1 MSIGPRR
8 LNRYQ
13 LQTRLGRGGM
23 AEVWKAFDP
32 QLQRHVAIKILHADL
47 QNDPSFIS
55 RFEREAQLIASLHHP
70 NIVQIYDFHVSHPP
84 ETDDTM
90 AYMVMDY
97 VEGTTL
103 SHYLRSTSHEGIFP
117 SSIDIVSIFT
127 PICRAVDYAHKK
139 GMLHRDLKPANI
151 LLDKRNPQ
159 LKIGEPILSDFG
171 IAKLLESSSTA
182 HSAWWL
188 GTPHYI
194 SPEQALG
201 ELGNERS
208 DIYALAVILYEI
220 CAGTLPFK
228 GDHPTTIMMQ
238 HIHADPIPP
247 LLINPAIQP
256 ALAAVILRGLAK
268 SPKDRFP
275 DASTM
280 CQAVA
285 EALNINLPQDPLRSI
300 YQSDA
305 FYTSNTTN
313 PPRTDTTPKPSSWT
327 AVSQHLSSSTDI
339 FTSLSTSSPNQS
351 SFYNNGTNNKNSDAN
366 RISIPYSPLP
376 IGPADSEPHTDNN
389 DGEATAPLASL
400 RPISAPS
407 SPPQTQNIPHKPAL
421 SMHKPLKQTRK
432 RQAIFSI
439 LIVFLIISCS
449 LSALFLLAHQNAQ
462 PATNQIV
469 GTVFFLNSGLLNAAN
484 SQGINDEILLDLHN
498 IPNPPPGKTYYGWL
512 LSDKGDSEPATT
524 VLGQLSVDA
533 GNIHVLYKGTPQ
545 HTNLLAIRSRVL
557 ITQEDA
563 SIQPDSYSPDYNN
576 WIYYGLLPQDPS
588 PKDKLGFSMLDHLRH
603 LLSETPELSL
613 RGLHGGLDVWF
624 LRNTEQVLTLA
635 NSARD
640 NWKSNPD
647 LFRSQLTAI
656 LDYID
661 GKDSVQQDIP
671 PGLPPMAISPF
682 YVQVPLVGPAPDGQ
696 DPPGYSFKNE
706 SPPGYVYLISSHLS
720 GTVLAPDATADQRDL
735 ADRIHV
741 AIDQTQGWLT
751 QVRQDAKQ
759 LLAMSNAQ
767 QAQPKAFSLL
777 DDILLNAQYAY
788 GGQAD
793 PLSGQIAGGATWIC
807 SNIQRMANIEVKP
820 FDRKTYTP

>member
-8 LNRYQ
+8 LNRYE

-84 ETDDTM
+84 ETDETI

-103 SHYLRSTSHEGIFP
+103 SHYLRSTSHEGNFLSP
-117 SSIDIVSIFT
+117 IDIISIFT

-171 IAKLLESSSTA
+171 IAKLLESANIA

-188 GTPHYI
+188 GTPHYM
-194 SPEQALG
+194 SPEQAQG
-201 ELGNERS
+201 NLGNERS

-220 CAGTLPFK
+220 CAGTLPFQ

-268 SPKDRFP
+268 SPNDRFP
-275 DASTM
+275 DASIM
-280 CQAVA
+280 CIAVA
-285 EALNINLPQDPLRSI
+285 EALSIKPPLQSTS
-300 YQSDA
+300 QSDA
-305 FYTSNTTN
+305 FYTSNVTN
-313 PPRTDTTPKPSSWT
+313 PPRTDITPKPSSWA
-327 AVSQHLSSSTDI
+327 AVPQQLSPGTDISTPLSASSS
-339 FTSLSTSSPNQS
+339 NQAAL
-351 SFYNNGTNNKNSDAN
+351 YNTLTNNRNSDAN

-376 IGPADSEPHTDNN
+376 VGPADSEPHTNTSDE
-389 DGEATAPLASL
+389 EAAAPLASL
-400 RPISAPS
+400 RPISVPS
-407 SPPQTQNIPHKPAL
+407 SPVLTQNIPHKPASL
-421 SMHKPLKQTRK
+421 KPPK
-432 RQAIFSI
+432 RTNKRHAIFSI
-439 LIVFLIISCS
+439 FIAFILMVCS
-449 LSALFLLAHQNAQ
+449 LSALFLLARQNAQ
-462 PATNQIV
+462 PATNLVV
-469 GTVFFLNSGLLNAAN
+469 GNVFFLNSGLLNADN
-484 SQGINDEILLDLHN
+484 SQGLNDEILLDLHN
-498 IPNPPPGKTYYGWL
+498 IPNPPSGKTYYGWL
-512 LSDKGDSEPATT
+512 LSDTGESEPATT
-524 VLGQLSVDA
+524 ALGHLSVAA
-533 GNIHVLYKGTPQ
+533 GNIHFLYKGTPQ
-545 HTNLLAIRSRVL
+545 HTNLLTIRSRIL

-563 SIQPDSYSPDYNN
+563 SIQPDSYSPNYTN
-576 WIYYGLLPQDPS
+576 WIYYGLLPQNAGPN
-588 PKDKLGFSMLDHLRH
+588 DKLHFSMLDHLRH

-624 LRNTEQVLTLA
+624 LRNTEQVLTLT

-640 NWKSNPD
+640 NWKDHPD
-647 LFRSQLTAI
+647 QFRAQLTAI

-671 PGLPPMAISPF
+671 PSLPSMAVSPF

-720 GTVLAPDATADQRDL
+720 GTVLEPDATADQRDL

-767 QAQPKAFSLL
+767 QAQPQAFALL
-777 DDILLNAQYAY
+777 DDMLLNAQYAY
-788 GGQAD
+788 SGQAD
-793 PLSGQIAGGATWIC
+793 PLSGQTAGGATWIC
-807 SNIQRMANIEVKP
+807 SNIQRMASIEVKP
-820 FDRKTYTP
+820 FDQKTYTP